1 MADSFMYSTSL
12 NVLCDLD
19 IIRPLRNFGRGLSPG
34 AGCGMGR
41 FTPITKEEIALLKN
55 KDIEI
60 EAERGEADI
69 ETLVDEEGV
78 EERE

>member
-1 MADSFMYSTSL
+1 
-12 NVLCDLD
+12 
-19 IIRPLRNFGRGLSPG
+19 
-34 AGCGMGR
+34 MGR
-41 FTPITKEEIALLKN
+41 FTLITKEEIALLKN